1 MDCEISTKSLHTN
14 VLFTQGLKEGW
25 TQCKFTQVK
34 KDWVNN
40 EINTATTRRKKLL
53 KSFPFVILNTNN
65 IIIYFIS
72 IWITKNWI

>member
-14 VLFTQGLKEGW
+14 VLFTEGLKEGW
-25 TQCKFTQVK
+25 TQCKFIQVK
-34 KDWVNN
+34 KNWWVNN

-65 IIIYFIS
+65 IIYLYLLFELK
-72 IWITKNWI
+72 TEF